1 MTKTLRDDPQWQKH
15 ISSYKPGISIQIT
28 FMDMRNH
35 LHFLNPVIPSDVLN
49 YDSSIRTKHTS
60 SSSGSNPGISIQ
72 ITLMDM
78 RYYLHSLNPVIPR
91 DLEK

>member
-1 MTKTLRDDPQWQKH
+1 
-15 ISSYKPGISIQIT
+15 
-28 FMDMRNH
+28 MRNH

-72 ITLMDM
+72 ITFKYFPIIAIV
-78 RYYLHSLNPVIPR
+78 REISP
-91 DLEK
+91 K